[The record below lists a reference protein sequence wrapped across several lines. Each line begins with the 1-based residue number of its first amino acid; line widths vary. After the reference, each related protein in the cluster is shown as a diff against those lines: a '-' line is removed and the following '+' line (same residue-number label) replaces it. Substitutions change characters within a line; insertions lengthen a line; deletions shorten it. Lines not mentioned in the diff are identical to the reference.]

1 MENIMKIK
9 DRKELFNEIVKSY
22 KEVFNDHILSVSIY
36 GSAITDDFNS
46 QTSNINA
53 AIILKDLKLKN
64 LIPAKNVVAKLN
76 KKRVA
81 SPLFLS
87 KEYIDSSLDTFP
99 IEFLDIKSNH
109 KTILG
114 EDYFEKLTIQNK
126 YLRLQAER
134 ELKGKLL
141 ILRLAFIENIGNRNL
156 IANIV
161 KNSVSSIIPVLKAIL
176 VLKDEQI
183 PTRKIDLIDQSETL
197 LLTDLTRIYQ
207 ALSYKTK
214 KFDLKGDNMVEFFE
228 EYINTIDNLS
238 EIVDKFNN

>member
-1 MENIMKIK
+1 MKIK

-114 EDYFEKLTIQNK
+114 EDYFEKLTIQNE

-214 KFDLKGDNMVEFFE
+214 KFDLKGDIMVEFFE

>member
-1 MENIMKIK
+1 MKIK

-114 EDYFEKLTIQNK
+114 EDYFEKLTIQNE